1 MNADRAAGGRAL
13 LPALPLF
20 ALHAVLFPGGW
31 LALKVF
37 EARYVDLIGRCLREG
52 TPFGV
57 VRLTE
62 GSDVQRPGAAPVR
75 FEAIGTLAQVS
86 SVDADQPGILAVRC
100 KGGERFSLAD
110 ARQLGDGLWCADATV
125 LAADAPQAIAPAQQR
140 SARALRAAV
149 ASLAARDTPAVP
161 EPHRFDDAGWVAN
174 RWCELL
180 PIPLAARQRLMA
192 LGDPATRLALVDE
205 FLHSRGIV

>member
-1 MNADRAAGGRAL
+1 MSADPAAGGATL

-20 ALHAVLFPGGW
+20 PLHAVLFPGGL

-37 EARYVDLIGRCLREG
+37 EARYVDLIGRCLRGG

-57 VRLTE
+57 VHLTE
-62 GSDVQRPGAAPVR
+62 GGDVHRPGAAPVR
-75 FEAIGTLAQVS
+75 FETIGTLARVS
-86 SVDADQPGILAVRC
+86 GVDADQPGILAVRC
-100 KGGERFSLAD
+100 EGGERFSLAG

-125 LAADAPQAIAPAQQR
+125 LAADPPQAIAPAQQR
-140 SARALRAAV
+140 SAGALRAAL
-149 ASLAARDTPAVP
+149 ASLASRGTPAVA

-192 LGDPATRLALVDE
+192 LDDPAARLSLVDE